1 MDFEVETSA
10 ESGGPW
16 LSVTIQGGSVVAA
29 QAQKVAVTAD
39 PTGLSAGTYFGE
51 IRLDRVAK
59 GIPGGGPVVLP
70 VAMAISSRRQ
80 LLRLSQRGLT
90 YSAIEG
96 APSGPPRRFR
106 VLNRGLGV
114 MTWNT
119 KVLTAGG
126 GDWLTA
132 EPESGASDESQAPPV
147 RVRVDPTG
155 LAAGSYYGVV
165 EVTAPD
171 AANSPRIVTVVL
183 NLEPAASGTRLVVR
197 PVGLIFVTRRDE
209 GAPEPQQVLLANVSL
224 AGIPFSAQVSTL
236 TGDGWLSAT
245 EATGSEGVVQP
256 GEPVVLDVEVDP
268 TGLDPGIYKG
278 LLLLSLADGL
288 SRAVDVA
295 LVVSDDAAPA
305 VAKARATDAANLT
318 VAGPSGAGCVRTEL
332 APVLRLLGGTLTV
345 PASWPTSVEV
355 DVVDNCGAN
364 MEQGSVVLDF
374 TNISSASLALGH
386 AGEGL
391 WAGTWNTPA
400 VAATS
405 MAGVTVTASDLGGIS
420 GALSQSF
427 TVEPNDAAV
436 PKVNTGGVVH
446 SANFVQ
452 DPLAPGT
459 IISLFGENLSSE
471 PVAGG
476 ALADALPLPTELAGT
491 QITLGGQVLPLLFSR
506 EDQVNAILP
515 FELEDRVNESLS
527 FLVRRTDLGSVA
539 LSEPLFI
546 NGARPGV
553 YTQDASGAGPG
564 SIQDLG
570 FQLITAQNPVSAS
583 DVIIIYCAGLG
594 DVTPDVATGE
604 ESTLVPLITTAAVP
618 TVTVGG
624 RPATVTFSGLTPGL
638 ASLYQ
643 INATVPAGVAAGEV
657 EVEVSISGQPST
669 PVTLFV
675 Q

>member
-1 MDFEVETSA
+1 MPLAAGLISPGVFEWTTLVSDSVGASSAKTFKIRIDGPPDGEPRLGNEPDRLLFSFVEQSSPRTRRLRVANDGGGTLDFEVETST

-16 LSVTIQGGSVVAA
+16 LSVISQGGSVVAA

-39 PTGLSAGTYFGE
+39 PTGLPAGSYFGE
-51 IRLDRVAK
+51 IRLNRVAK

-132 EPESGASDESQAPPV
+132 EPESGSSDESQATPV

-197 PVGLIFVTRRDE
+197 PVGLIFVAKRDE

-245 EATGSEGVVQP
+245 EAVGSEGVVQP

-295 LVVSDDAAPA
+295 LVVADQAEPA
-305 VAKARATDAANLT
+305 VPKTSSIETAELT

-332 APVLRLLGGTLTV
+332 APVLSLLGGTLTV

-374 TNISSASLALGH
+374 TTSVLRAWRWAMPGKACGQGLGI
-386 AGEGL
+386 L
-391 WAGTWNTPA
+391 RP
-400 VAATS
+400 S
-405 MAGVTVTASDLGGIS
+405 
-420 GALSQSF
+420 
-427 TVEPNDAAV
+427 
-436 PKVNTGGVVH
+436 
-446 SANFVQ
+446 
-452 DPLAPGT
+452 
-459 IISLFGENLSSE
+459 
-471 PVAGG
+471 
-476 ALADALPLPTELAGT
+476 PLP
-491 QITLGGQVLPLLFSR
+491 PW
-506 EDQVNAILP
+506 
-515 FELEDRVNESLS
+515 
-527 FLVRRTDLGSVA
+527 
-539 LSEPLFI
+539 
-546 NGARPGV
+546 PG
-553 YTQDASGAGPG
+553 
-564 SIQDLG
+564 
-570 FQLITAQNPVSAS
+570 
-583 DVIIIYCAGLG
+583 
-594 DVTPDVATGE
+594 
-604 ESTLVPLITTAAVP
+604 
-618 TVTVGG
+618 
-624 RPATVTFSGLTPGL
+624 
-638 ASLYQ
+638 
-643 INATVPAGVAAGEV
+643 
-657 EVEVSISGQPST
+657 
-669 PVTLFV
+669 
-675 Q
+675 